1 MRNGSKI
8 LVCREIM
15 DAKALRIAAHS
26 PSSTNRFMCY
36 PYGSNNHINS
46 AVEIH
51 QLLLRSPKPAKP
63 LKTSRSWRETT
74 KSIPTNTSCANILH
88 LMDSLCLPITTD
100 MYTCLIKEC
109 TFQKDSPG
117 ALELLYHIRK
127 RTNIKPTLL
136 FLNRLL
142 VMLVSCGQ
150 LDTARQL
157 FDEMPL
163 RDFNSWAVMIVG
175 YIDVAD
181 YQECITLFAEMM
193 KHKKGHMLLEF
204 PAWIIVC
211 ALKACVCTM
220 NMELGK
226 QVHGL
231 LFKLGSSRNISLS
244 GSLIN
249 FYGKFRCLDDA
260 DFVFSQLKFHNTV
273 VWTAKIVNN
282 CREGHFHQVFND
294 FKEMARKRIKKN
306 SYTFSS
312 VLKACGG
319 VDDDGN
325 CGRQVHANIVK
336 IGLESD
342 EYVQCGLVDM
352 YGKCRLLRDAERVF
366 ELIVDNKNIAS
377 WNAMLMGYIRNGLY
391 VEATKFLYLM
401 KASGIQIQESLIKDV
416 RIACSNGSNTLQ
428 NRMEQTGT
436 VFP

>member
-1 MRNGSKI
+1 MRNGSKV
-8 LVCREIM
+8 LFCREM
-15 DAKALRIAAHS
+15 MEAKALRVAVHS
-26 PSSTNRFMCY
+26 PPSTSGFACH
-36 PYGSNNHINS
+36 PCGSNNLINS
-46 AVEIH
+46 AVENH
-51 QLLLRSPKPAKP
+51 QLPLRSPKPTKP
-63 LKTSRSWRETT
+63 LKTSSNWRETT
-74 KSIPTNTSCANILH
+74 QSIPANTSSANILH
-88 LMDSLCLPITTD
+88 LMDNLCLPITTD

-109 TFQKDSPG
+109 TFQKDSAG
-117 ALELLYHIRK
+117 AFELLNHIRK
-127 RTNIKPTLL
+127 RVNIKPTLL

-142 VMLVSCGQ
+142 LMHVSCGQ

-175 YIDVAD
+175 YVDVAD

-193 KHKKGHMLLEF
+193 KRKKGHMLLVF

-211 ALKACVCTM
+211 VLKACVCTM

-231 LFKLGSSRNISLS
+231 LFKLGSSRNISLT

-249 FYGKFRCLDDA
+249 FYGKFRCLEDA
-260 DFVFSQLKFHNTV
+260 DFVFSQLKRHNTV

-294 FKEMARKRIKKN
+294 FKEMGRERIKKN

-366 ELIVDNKNIAS
+366 ELIVDKKNIAS
-377 WNAMLMGYIRNGLY
+377 WNAMLVGYIRNGLY

-401 KASGIQIQESLIKDV
+401 KASGIQIQESLINDL
-416 RIACSNGSNTLQ
+416 RIACSSSSDTLQ
-428 NRMEQTGT
+428 NRMERT
-436 VFP
+436 VTMFP